1 MVVGRRDQ
9 LQLGEDRGDVCLDRL
24 GRHEQAVRDGLV
36 RPPFGHQCEHLA
48 LTLGELGQAAS
59 GLRLVDKARDDARV
73 HDRAAAGDSTDPVGE
88 VLEVD
93 EPVLE
98 QVPDTARALAEEA
111 ERERGLDMV
120 REHED
125 ADVAAHPLAYL
136 GSRPQSL
143 VGEVGRHPDVH
154 DRDVGTRL
162 LDDGEELRGVRRLPD
177 DLEARIREQA
187 SGPFPDEEG
196 VVTDHDAERVGRL
209 RPDHRRGIVACRR
222 DDGQPR
228 CGPWTVRCPGCGL
241 RNALHAAWE
250 DAGVSTPA
258 VPPRAPASVASAWTD
273 PRLPLLLVAPA
284 VLLGMLAELCLVNAG
299 VGADGI
305 ITDAASGYAFVFA
318 GLVAWHRRPVSRAG
332 PLMFGIGIAWFGG
345 DFLFAPI
352 PLVGPLSFGAQALAR
367 ILFAW
372 LLLGFPSGRL
382 DPGVHRLAVGAIA
395 IMAVA
400 LACLQLLV
408 VDPAAI
414 CPCPPS
420 PFAVL
425 ATSPV
430 ADQLA
435 GASAAVG
442 ITMTMILVPL
452 VVRRMVVASGP
463 LRRTLIPV
471 LVGGVFSLL
480 SVLPDVLARLGD
492 TGVEPFG
499 WLPIVWVGLP
509 LGFLVALLRERM
521 ARGAVADLVIRLGS
535 TPQPEHFRDALAHA
549 LGDPSLELLAWSAE
563 DAMFVAPDGTRT
575 SLPAA
580 TPERAVSILEA
591 DRGTIGAIVHD
602 PHLLDDPGLVAS
614 VVAATRLA
622 VENEQLHAEVE
633 AQLAEVQASRA
644 RIVSAGDAERRRLER
659 DLHDGAQQR
668 LVALSLAL
676 RRTRTKVGE
685 GTDPDV
691 AESLD
696 EAGAMVRAA
705 LDELRELARGIHPA
719 VLTEAGLGGA
729 ISALAATAAVE
740 VEVTALPSRRLAPE
754 IEAAGYFFVSEAL
767 ANVAKHAPNAR
778 AVVRAEI
785 DGRRLALQVA
795 DDGPG
800 GATTATGSG
809 LVGLVDRIEAAG
821 GQLAIDS
828 PAGGGTCLS
837 AWLPAT
843 KSFAVGN
850 VGRPKTTRRP
860 RAE

>member
-1 MVVGRRDQ
+1 MVVGRRHQ

-24 GRHEQAVRDGLV
+24 GGHEQAVRDGLV
-36 RPPFGHQCEHLA
+36 RPPLCHQREHLA
-48 LTLGELGQAAS
+48 LTLGELCQAAA
-59 GLRLVDKARDDARV
+59 GLRLVDEARDDGRV
-73 HDRAAAGDSTDPVGE
+73 DDRAAARDSPDAIGE

-98 QVPDTARALAEEA
+98 QVPGATRALAEEA
-111 ERERGLDMV
+111 QRECGLDVV

-125 ADVAAHPLAYL
+125 ADVAAHPLANV
-136 GSRPQSL
+136 GGGPQAL
-143 VGEVGRHPDVH
+143 VREVGRHPDVH
-154 DRDVGTRL
+154 DRDVGPRRL
-162 LDDGEELRGVRRLPD
+162 DGGEELRGVRRLPD
-177 DLEARIREQA
+177 DLEARIREQP

-196 VVTDHDAERVGRL
+196 VVTDHDAERTGRL
-209 RPDHRRGIVACRR
+209 WPGHRRGIVARPR
-222 DDGQPR
+222 GDGQPR
-228 CGPWTVRCPGCGL
+228 CGLWAPRGAGCGL
-241 RNALHAAWE
+241 RNALRVAWE
-250 DAGVSTPA
+250 DAGVSTSA
-258 VPPRAPASVASAWTD
+258 VPPRAPAVVTSAWTD

-284 VLLGMLAELCLVNAG
+284 VLVGLLAELCLINAG

-305 ITDAASGYAFVFA
+305 ITDTASGYAFVFA
-318 GLVAWHRRPVSRAG
+318 GLVAWHRRPGSWAG

-345 DFLFAPI
+345 DFLFAPV

-382 DPGVHRLAVGAIA
+382 DPGAHQLAVGVIA
-395 IMAVA
+395 ILAMA

-430 ADQLA
+430 AEQLA

-442 ITMTMILVPL
+442 ITMTVILVPL
-452 VVRRMVVASGP
+452 VFRRVVVASGP

-535 TPQPEHFRDALAHA
+535 TPQPAHFRDALANA

-563 DAMFVAPDGTRT
+563 EATFVAADGTRT
-575 SLPAA
+575 TLPAA

-614 VVAATRLA
+614 VLAATRLA

-644 RIVSAGDAERRRLER
+644 RIVTAGDAERRRLER

-685 GTDPDV
+685 AADPDL

-696 EAGAMVRAA
+696 EAGVMVRAA

-719 VLTEAGLGGA
+719 VLTEAGLAGA
-729 ISALAATAAVE
+729 INALAAGAPVA

-785 DGRRLALQVA
+785 DGDRLVLHVA

-828 PAGGGTCLS
+828 RPGGGTSLS

-843 KSFAVGN
+843 PLVPPA
-850 VGRPKTTRRP
+850 T
-860 RAE
+860 

>member
-1 MVVGRRDQ
+1 M
-9 LQLGEDRGDVCLDRL
+9 
-24 GRHEQAVRDGLV
+24 
-36 RPPFGHQCEHLA
+36 
-48 LTLGELGQAAS
+48 
-59 GLRLVDKARDDARV
+59 
-73 HDRAAAGDSTDPVGE
+73 ST
-88 VLEVD
+88 
-93 EPVLE
+93 
-98 QVPDTARALAEEA
+98 T
-111 ERERGLDMV
+111 
-120 REHED
+120 
-125 ADVAAHPLAYL
+125 
-136 GSRPQSL
+136 
-143 VGEVGRHPDVH
+143 
-154 DRDVGTRL
+154 
-162 LDDGEELRGVRRLPD
+162 
-177 DLEARIREQA
+177 
-187 SGPFPDEEG
+187 
-196 VVTDHDAERVGRL
+196 
-209 RPDHRRGIVACRR
+209 
-222 DDGQPR
+222 
-228 CGPWTVRCPGCGL
+228 
-241 RNALHAAWE
+241 
-250 DAGVSTPA
+250 A
-258 VPPRAPASVASAWTD
+258 VPPRAPAVVASAWTD
-273 PRLPLLLVAPA
+273 QRLPLLLVAPA
-284 VLLGMLAELCLVNAG
+284 LLVGLLAELCLVNAG

-318 GLVAWHRRPVSRAG
+318 GLAAWYRRPASWAG
-332 PLMFGIGIAWFGG
+332 PLMFGIGLSWFGG
-345 DFLFAPI
+345 DFLFAPV
-352 PLVGPLSFGAQALAR
+352 PLAGPLSFGAQALAR

-382 DPGVHRLAVGAIA
+382 DYGVHRLAVGVIA
-395 IMAVA
+395 VLAMA
-400 LACLQLLV
+400 LAVLQLLV

-425 ATSPV
+425 AD
-430 ADQLA
+430 ANIAGQLP
-435 GASAAVG
+435 GASAAVA
-442 ITMTMILVPL
+442 ITMTVILVPL
-452 VVRRMVVASGP
+452 VARRMIVASGP

-471 LVGGVFSLL
+471 LIGGAFSLL

-492 TGVEPFG
+492 TGVAPFG

-549 LGDPSLELLAWSAE
+549 LGDPSLELLSWSAE
-563 DAMFVAPDGTRT
+563 EAMFVAADGTRT
-575 SLPAA
+575 GLPVA

-685 GTDPDV
+685 TTDPDL
-691 AESLD
+691 ADSLD
-696 EAGAMVRAA
+696 EASIMVRAA
-705 LDELRELARGIHPA
+705 LDEMRELARGIHPA

-729 ISALAATAAVE
+729 ISALAVSAPVA
-740 VEVTALPSRRLAPE
+740 VEVTALPSRRLPPD

-767 ANVAKHAPNAR
+767 ANVAKHAPGATV
-778 AVVRAEI
+778 VVRAEI
-785 DGRRLALQVA
+785 DGDRLVLEVA

-800 GATTATGSG
+800 GATTTSGSG

-821 GQLAIDS
+821 GHLVIDS
-828 PAGGGTCLS
+828 PRGGGTRLV
-837 AWLPAT
+837 AWLPA
-843 KSFAVGN
+843 A
-850 VGRPKTTRRP
+850 P
-860 RAE
+860 